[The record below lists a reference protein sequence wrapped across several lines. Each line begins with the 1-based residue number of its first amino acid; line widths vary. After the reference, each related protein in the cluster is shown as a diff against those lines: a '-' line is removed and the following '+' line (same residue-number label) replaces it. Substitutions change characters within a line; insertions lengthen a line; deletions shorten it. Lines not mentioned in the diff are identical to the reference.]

1 MSPPT
6 PQQLLQQGFEHHQAH
21 RLGEAEKLY
30 RQALLIDPRNAE
42 AHHFLGVIFQQL
54 GRNAAAVDEITSAI
68 AIDPSQ
74 AEFYYNLG
82 NSLLHLKHF
91 DRAIEAFQSAVRL
104 DPALFE
110 AIRNLGSAQ
119 MLADRAD
126 EAARSFATA
135 AKLQPDAAD
144 VQNNLGMAQRSL
156 GQLDQALE
164 CFRRAKSLQPS
175 YRAAHDNYLYTL
187 HFHPSYNAEAIFREH
202 RDWAAAHADPLARPN
217 VQFGNVRTSDRRL
230 RIGYISPNFREHPV
244 GRALLPLI
252 EQSDRDQF
260 ITICYSDS
268 AASANDL
275 VYQRLRRRA
284 GSWRDSARWSD
295 AQLIEQIRQDAV
307 DILVDTTLHMT
318 GNRLSL
324 FAQRAAPVQVTFI
337 GYPATTG
344 LSQIDFRIT
353 DPWLDPV
360 GVSES
365 VNSEELIRLP
375 RSFWCYDDTV
385 GTDEPAVGE
394 LAREGIT
401 FGSLNNPAK
410 ITEPV
415 VETWAK
421 ILAAVPSS
429 RLMLY
434 ATAHVNPGEPIRQ
447 KFQQF
452 GIDPVRLLII
462 PRLPRQEYLRQYQ
475 QIDIALDPW
484 PYNGH
489 TTTCD
494 ALWMGV
500 PVVSLAGQTSVARGG
515 VSILSAMELPELL
528 ADSTDA
534 YVAIA
539 TALAHDR
546 DRLAAI
552 RSSLRARMRKS
563 PLMDAVGFTQD
574 VERIYH
580 QLWWRWCEKNP

>member
-1 MSPPT
+1 VIDK
-6 PQQLLQQGFEHHQAH
+6 LLQQAFEHHRAQ

-30 RQALLIDPRNAE
+30 RHILLIEPRQAD
-42 AHHFLGVIFQQL
+42 AMHLLGVVLQQL
-54 GRNAAAVDEITSAI
+54 GQHQAAVDQITAAI

-82 NSLLHLKHF
+82 NSLLHLRHF
-91 DRAIEAFQSAVRL
+91 DRAIEAFGSAVRL
-104 DPALFE
+104 APTLFE

-126 EAARSFATA
+126 EAAQSFAAA

-144 VQNNLGMAQRSL
+144 VHNNLGMAQRSL
-156 GQLDQALE
+156 GQLDEALE
-164 CFRRAKSLQPS
+164 SFRRARALQPN
-175 YRAAHDNYLYTL
+175 YRAAQDNYLYTL
-187 HFHPSYNAEAIFREH
+187 LFHPGYDAAAIYREH
-202 RDWAAAHADPLARPN
+202 RDWAAAHADPLARARAN

-252 EQSDRDQF
+252 EQSDRDQL
-260 ITICYSDS
+260 ITICYSD
-268 AASANDL
+268 ASADPADP

-284 GSWRDSARWSD
+284 GAWRDSARWSD
-295 AQLIEQIRQDAV
+295 TQLMEQVRQDAV

-324 FAQRAAPVQVTFI
+324 FAQRAAPVQVTFV

-344 LSQIDFRIT
+344 LSQIDYRIT
-353 DPWLDPV
+353 DPWLDPPE
-360 GVSES
+360 VSES

-375 RSFWCYDDTV
+375 RTFWCYDDDA
-385 GTDEPAVGE
+385 GTDEPAVEE
-394 LAREGIT
+394 LSREGIT

-410 ITEPV
+410 MSAPV
-415 VETWAK
+415 IETWAK
-421 ILAAVPSS
+421 ILAATPSS
-429 RLMLY
+429 RLML
-434 ATAHVNPGEPIRQ
+434 ARPGEPIRD
-447 KFQQF
+447 KFSQL
-452 GIDPVRLLII
+452 GVDSSRVLIV
-462 PRLPRQEYLRQYQ
+462 PRLSRREYLRQYQ

-500 PVVSLAGQTSVARGG
+500 PVVSLIGQTSVARGG
-515 VSILSAMELPELL
+515 VSILSAMELTELL
-528 ADSTDA
+528 ANSADE
-534 YVAIA
+534 YIAIA
-539 TALAHDR
+539 IALTRDR
-546 DRLAAI
+546 DRLAAF

-574 VERIYH
+574 VERVYR
-580 QLWWRWCEKNP
+580 QLWRRWCEKNP